1 MWENTIELLK
11 KKGVIV
17 DKGLSDAEI
26 GQIEQLYKIR
36 VPQIL
41 QDLWKEGL
49 PISKSFYNW
58 RDFTPRN
65 IGKIKS
71 AMDKPFN
78 DISELAGEA
87 NWNGDWGEMPASSGD
102 IARFYQEKGRRRP
115 QAHPHIWAQVYAG
128 GSGRK
133 SAGVLHM
140 RLGCDNLRKRS
151 GNLFSGRIWREK
163 RGSDGFEAAP
173 PYSILERPA
182 VAGTLAEKAPL
193 GPNRGIVLPGTTT
206 RHRAGLPRR
215 KRRPD
220 WILPD

>member
-78 DISELAGEA
+78 DIRELAGEA
-87 NWNGDWGEMPASSGD
+87 DWNGDWGEMPASSGD
-102 IARFYQEKGRRRP
+102 IADF
-115 QAHPHIWAQVYAG
+115 I
-128 GSGRK
+128 RK
-133 SAGVLHM
+133 KADAAP
-140 RLGCDNLRKRS
+140 RLIPIYGHRYMPAAAVENPPV
-151 GNLFSGRIWREK
+151 FSICGLDVIIY
-163 RGSDGFEAAP
+163 GSDLEA
-173 PYSILERPA
+173 YFQQ
-182 VAGTLAEKAPL
+182 
-193 GPNRGIVLPGTTT
+193 
-206 RHRAGLPRR
+206 PRS
-215 KRRPD
+215 
-220 WILPD
+220 

>member
-71 AMDKPFN
+71 AMDKP
-78 DISELAGEA
+78 ILSGKRPTPPP
-87 NWNGDWGEMPASSGD
+87 GSSPYMGTG
-102 IARFYQEKGRRRP
+102 ICRRQR
-115 QAHPHIWAQVYAG
+115 
-128 GSGRK
+128 
-133 SAGVLHM
+133 
-140 RLGCDNLRKRS
+140 
-151 GNLFSGRIWREK
+151 
-163 RGSDGFEAAP
+163 
-173 PYSILERPA
+173 
-182 VAGTLAEKAPL
+182 
-193 GPNRGIVLPGTTT
+193 
-206 RHRAGLPRR
+206 
-215 KRRPD
+215 
-220 WILPD
+220 